1 MTTRPK
7 RKLIEVALPLEA
19 INRAARQE
27 KDRKVGKPQQVHH
40 WWARQPIVAA
50 RAVLFA
56 QLVDDP
62 SAHPDRFPTEQA
74 QAVERRRLFDLIER
88 LVVWENNGNEA
99 LLRQAHDAAR
109 PVLVAGKEERQGGVR
124 RPARGERSRHVRH
137 RARRRVRAGKG
148 DRRDGPAH
156 RGCLRRLRH
165 GRSAGIRPSRG

>member
-7 RKLIEVALPLEA
+7 RKLTEVALPLEA
-19 INRAARQE
+19 INHAARQE
-27 KDRKVGKPQQVHH
+27 KDRKVGKPQQIHH

-99 LLRQAHDAAR
+99 LLRQA
-109 PVLVAGKEERQGGVR
+109 QT
-124 RPARGERSRHVRH
+124 RSPS
-137 RARRRVRAGKG
+137 ASTASRRRSWI
-148 DRRDGPAH
+148 
-156 RGCLRRLRH
+156 
-165 GRSAGIRPSRG
+165 RSAAVDRSPWRHSGGDWRRTPAT